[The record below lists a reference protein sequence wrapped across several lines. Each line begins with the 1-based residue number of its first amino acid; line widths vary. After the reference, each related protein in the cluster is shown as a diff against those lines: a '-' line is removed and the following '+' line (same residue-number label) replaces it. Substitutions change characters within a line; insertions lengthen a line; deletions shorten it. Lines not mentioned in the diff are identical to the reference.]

1 MPKLDP
7 RMARTRTK
15 LTETFIDLALEI
27 GYDRVSVRQLVRRAG
42 TGSSTFY
49 RHFRDKEDLLM
60 NIIMDLVNGSRE
72 AAGRAQSPREEA
84 ALWYRY
90 VQQNQRA
97 FRLLLDIPEENPAR
111 KVYRRACADVVRQRY
126 FQSDSSNVEPDI
138 AIHHIVVSSDELL
151 DWYLNNINA
160 YSPDEIAAIFC
171 GLIVQA
177 AAGVAFVPREE
188 WLERYS

>member
-1 MPKLDP
+1 MPKLDR
-7 RMARTRTK
+7 RMARTRKK

-27 GYDRVSVRQLVRRAG
+27 GYDRVSIRQLARRAG

-60 NIIMDLVNGSRE
+60 NIILDLVNGSRE
-72 AAGRAQSPREEA
+72 AAAPAQSPREEA

-97 FRLLLDIPEENPAR
+97 FRLLLDIPEEHPAR
-111 KVYRRACADVVRQRY
+111 QAYRRACADVVRQRY

-160 YSPDEIAAIFC
+160 YGPDEIAEIFC

-177 AAGVAFVPREE
+177 AAGIAFAPREE
-188 WLERYS
+188 WLERFS